1 MKFNVFAFSAPD
13 FAARRTI
20 VRLVRRNRTLQTIL
34 SLPHSVGAKKA
45 QTENRLCRTLVRRRD
60 VFRRFCIFFISHRF
74 EKAKKAQTEKT
85 KTDHYN

>member
-1 MKFNVFAFSAPD
+1 MKFNVFAFSASD

-45 QTENRLCRTLVRRRD
+45 QTEKALGEAKIART
-60 VFRRFCIFFISHRF
+60 
-74 EKAKKAQTEKT
+74 EKAKTEL
-85 KTDHYN
+85 N